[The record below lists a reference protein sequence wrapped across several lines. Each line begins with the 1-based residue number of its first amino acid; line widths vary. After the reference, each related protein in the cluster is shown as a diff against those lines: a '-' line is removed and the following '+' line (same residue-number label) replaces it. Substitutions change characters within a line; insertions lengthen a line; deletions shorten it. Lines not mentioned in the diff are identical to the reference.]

1 MDVLRFFYVFLLKE
15 TTWHHRQGFRFTW
28 RSPHLRRSMDILCE
42 AGGWWTKTIP
52 IPATGGWATY
62 GYGSIPIDTFL
73 GDEHPFTSYFE
84 VNYRGTIGFDPS
96 PYYLF
101 FPQRNELGC
110 VPHGHKSISCLPLG
124 WELAATSRKE
134 LIPQSL
140 EQHRKKQTWIAYTCR
155 PPDSWIPGLFG
166 GEPPNEVARV
176 RTFHVRP

>member
-1 MDVLRFFYVFLLKE
+1 
-15 TTWHHRQGFRFTW
+15 
-28 RSPHLRRSMDILCE
+28 
-42 AGGWWTKTIP
+42 
-52 IPATGGWATY
+52 
-62 GYGSIPIDTFL
+62 L
-73 GDEHPFTSYFE
+73 G
-84 VNYRGTIGFDPS
+84 
-96 PYYLF
+96 

-140 EQHRKKQTWIAYTCR
+140 EQHRKKQTWIAYTCQ